1 MVRPTFAVRT
11 RAAARLFTALF
22 APLFALSA
30 TFAAGIAQASALPGE
45 TAPAFRLGDIDGKQ
59 VSLADYKGKY
69 VVLEWTNPSCPF
81 VMKHYNSGNMQALQK
96 RFTGEG
102 VAWLAVNS
110 TVSAHSEHLTPAKQG
125 AWFKQMNAAPTTGL
139 LDNDGA
145 TGRAYG
151 AKTTPQ
157 MVIIDPAGVVRYNG
171 AIDDKRSTDVADVK
185 TAQNYVTRAFAEI
198 RAGKPVSLASTAPY
212 GCSVKYQ

>member
-1 MVRPTFAVRT
+1 MTRPTRAVRPAFAAVFL
-11 RAAARLFTALF
+11 AAL
-22 APLFALSA
+22 LS
-30 TFAAGIAQASALPGE
+30 AGIARAAALPGE
-45 TAPAFRLGDIDGKQ
+45 AAPAFTLGDIGGKP

-69 VVLEWTNPSCPF
+69 VVLEWNNPSCPF

-102 VAWLAVNS
+102 VVWLVVNS
-110 TVSAHSEHLTPAKQG
+110 TVSAHSEHLTPEKQG
-125 AWFKQMNAAPTTGL
+125 AWFKQMGAAPTTGL
-139 LDNDGA
+139 MDNDGA

-185 TAQNYVTRAFAEI
+185 SAQNYVTRAFAEL
-198 RAGKPVSLASTAPY
+198 RAGKPVSLAATAPY